1 MWTLE
6 CALNRIECG
15 FNADLMRIRGQVW
28 TGLYVVNLHV
38 PSVDKKSRVNYRK
51 YVNYGRSRSVRV
63 RRGVDMA
70 GSKPGFLSKLYEYGR
85 GTFKKRPSASDVVS
99 NQPTVGVCRTW
110 SLYRFSD
117 SRDGRCSSTVELVM
131 SFFFSYP

>member
-1 MWTLE
+1 M
-6 CALNRIECG
+6 RIECG
-15 FNADLMRIRGQVW
+15 LNADSWTSVDRPLCGQP
-28 TGLYVVNLHV
+28 V

-117 SRDGRCSSTVELVM
+117 SPDGRCSSTVELVM